1 MGVGGLS
8 NIKKSEFKR
17 GKIKME
23 GYSQDPNARITESRR
38 QVNEV
43 VDVMR
48 DNVSKMMEREEKLS
62 DIDARADN
70 LQQSSIQFASTS
82 RKLKKKMW
90 WENMKMK
97 IVIGC
102 VLAALLLIIII
113 VIVEETK
120 GSGSSDDPNPTTT
133 KSLTN

>member
-1 MGVGGLS
+1 MG
-8 NIKKSEFKR
+8 EFKR

-90 WENMKMK
+90 WEKMK
-97 IVIGC
+97 IVIGS
-102 VLAALLLIIII
+102 VLAALLQIIII

-120 GSGSSDDPNPTTT
+120 GSGSSDDP
-133 KSLTN
+133 